1 MWLIVVGALQLAIA
15 AAMMA
20 GWVWILLN
28 GTYPLLSAILSIP
41 LMILVGWIW
50 DRNPSSRY

>member
-1 MWLIVVGALQLAIA
+1 MGLIVVGVLQLAIA

-28 GTYPLLSAILSIP
+28 STYPLLSAILSIP
-41 LMILVGWIW
+41 LMILVGYIW
-50 DRNPSSRY
+50 DRHPSSRY